1 MRKFISKIMIKL
13 IGRSEFL
20 NSIDIDELNAKINSN
35 KIAKCEAQVSK
46 QNGSRFYEN
55 AIVYNAINDSSKIV
69 IGKNTHIRGE
79 LLVFKYGGEIKI
91 GDDSF
96 VGEGSRIW
104 SGDSLIIGNNVLIS
118 HNVNIVDSNS
128 HEINHIER
136 AERYIELISN
146 GSWKTK
152 GSIVTSPIIIKDYA
166 WISFGVTIL
175 KGVTIGEGAI
185 VAANSV
191 VTKDVP
197 DFTMVAGNPAKEIK
211 KLKNV

>member
-1 MRKFISKIMIKL
+1 M
-13 IGRSEFL
+13 
-20 NSIDIDELNAKINSN
+20 NAKINSN